1 MSASFYRIEK
11 GGLGGLEQK
20 FRDVKVVYTKYPFL
34 DNVQNDTSRGQC
46 HFGGGNK
53 YAK

>member
-20 FRDVKVVYTKYPFL
+20 IRDVKVVYAKYRFFR
-34 DNVQNDTSRGQC
+34 QRTE
-46 HFGGGNK
+46 
-53 YAK
+53 